1 MTTVYL
7 NGRYVPEAEALIPA
21 NDRGFIFG
29 DGIYEV
35 VRAIEGRLFAW
46 EGHAE
51 RLANG
56 LAGLRIEAGALA
68 SSATLRAVC
77 EGLLARNALT
87 TGEATIYLQVT
98 RGAAKR
104 VHAFPPPGTVP
115 TVYAVA
121 SRFVP
126 DRAMRAHGATAIT
139 YPDLRWARCDLKTV
153 NLLGPVLARQAA
165 AEAGSYEAIL
175 HRDGLVTEG
184 AATTVFVVR
193 DGVLITTPLS
203 TAVLPSITRTVVLD
217 CARALGIPVREEAT
231 PLAELPA
238 VDELMVVGTTT
249 DVQPIVALDGR
260 PIGDGRPGPVT
271 SRLQQAFTQRLYG

>member
-1 MTTVYL
+1 MSTVYL

-68 SSATLRAVC
+68 SSVTLRAVC
-77 EGLLARNALT
+77 DRLLAANALT

-104 VHAFPPPGTVP
+104 MHAFPPPGTVP

-126 DRAMRAHGATAIT
+126 DRAMRANGATAIT

-165 AEAGSYEAIL
+165 ASYEAIL
-175 HRDGLVTEG
+175 HRDGFVTEG
-184 AATTVFVVR
+184 AATTVFVVHG
-193 DGVLITTPLS
+193 GVLRTTPLS
-203 TAVLPSITRTVVLD
+203 TAVLPSITRTVVRS
-217 CARALGIPVREEAT
+217 CAASLGIPVREETTALT
-231 PLAELPA
+231 ALPS

-260 PIGDGRPGPVT
+260 PVGDGRPGPVT
-271 SRLQQAFTQRLYG
+271 MRLQQAFTQRLYA